1 MVEWIRNLVVPEF
14 EDEEL
19 NRRAFNLNVILL
31 STFVIML
38 LGIVAMLFQLGTRP
52 LSYVLP
58 NTLFIAIAA
67 AILMVCYALSRRG
80 RVSAGSTI
88 FVTMMTLACTGAVV
102 VGGTQGALPVI
113 LIIPVAAAG
122 TTISGNAGLAVAML
136 SVGVLIVVGT
146 LELNGAIE
154 VSYPPP
160 EMTIIL
166 NMFDVGF
173 SLFFATLSIWLASYS
188 LRISLKQTQEAVV
201 EADRYREELEKS
213 LAAEEMTRARLER
226 AITEFAAFLNRIGY
240 GDYDARLSLDVAD
253 ENLQVLQR
261 QLNTT
266 IDTLVEAL
274 EESEAARRDVEAA
287 QRRYLVQTWRDYMR
301 TTRTTDFEIAEGDET
316 VPDEILL
323 PALKSA
329 VTRREAVAG
338 KSGDVEDDLPAAT
351 LAAPIKLRDEVIGVL
366 GISRDGDDRPWT
378 EEERALVTAVVER
391 LAMTAESLRLMDET
405 QRRAAR
411 EQAIAEVGARIRASL
426 DMETMLRTAAG
437 EMRQALALDDLV
449 IRLTSADPADETDRE
464 AE

>member
-58 NTLFIAIAA
+58 NTLFIAMAA
-67 AILMVCYALSRRG
+67 GILMVCYALSQRG
-80 RVSAGSTI
+80 RVSAGSII
-88 FVTMMTLACTGAVV
+88 FVAMMTLACTGAVV

-122 TTISGNAGLAVAML
+122 TTLGGNAGLVMAVFN
-136 SVGVLIVVGT
+136 VGVLIAVGI
-146 LELNGAIE
+146 LERNGVIQ
-154 VSYPPP
+154 VSYPPS
-160 EMTIIL
+160 ETTIVL

-173 SLFFATLSIWLASYS
+173 SLFFATLSIWLSSYS
-188 LRISLKQTQEAVV
+188 LRISLERTQEAVV
-201 EADRYREELEKS
+201 EADQYREELERT
-213 LAAEEMTRARLER
+213 LAAEEMTRSRLEQ
-226 AITEFAAFLNRIGY
+226 AINEYAAFLDRIGR

-253 ENLQVLQR
+253 ENLRVLQR

-266 IDTLVEAL
+266 VDTLVETL
-274 EESEAARRDVEAA
+274 EASEAARREVERA
-287 QRRYLVQTWRDYMR
+287 QRRYLVQTWRDYVRRAR
-301 TTRTTDFEIAEGDET
+301 TTEFELTEGVEKT
-316 VPDEILL
+316 SQGQLL

-329 VTRREAVAG
+329 VTEKQPVALKAG
-338 KSGDVEDDLPAAT
+338 EDDGSPTT

-366 GISRDGDDRPWT
+366 GISRGEDDTPWT
-378 EEERALVTAVVER
+378 EEERALVAAVVER

-411 EQAIAEVGARIRASL
+411 EQTIAEVGSRIRASL
-426 DMETMLRTAAG
+426 DMETMLQSAAS
-437 EMRQALALDDLV
+437 EMREALGLDDLV
-449 IRLTSADPADETDRE
+449 IRLTDPDSAEDRNRE
-464 AE
+464 RE